1 MNSWLAV
8 AIGGALGAMLR
19 FGITEW
25 LNSETN
31 PWGTLT
37 ANIVGSLLLGMT
49 MAALANEI
57 ISKDFAI
64 LFGSGLLGAFTTM
77 STFSLETVKMWESSP
92 SMAVGYVAITMI
104 ACPMLAFAGWKITEL
119 AI

>member
-1 MNSWLAV
+1 
-8 AIGGALGAMLR
+8 MLR

-57 ISKDFAI
+57 IS
-64 LFGSGLLGAFTTM
+64 
-77 STFSLETVKMWESSP
+77 
-92 SMAVGYVAITMI
+92 
-104 ACPMLAFAGWKITEL
+104 
-119 AI
+119 